1 MKKTIIALGM
11 AVLSFTTV
19 SAASAVNPTKF
30 QSESLIPQGTT
41 PLCVAISKGELDV
54 VKKFV
59 EYGADVNEKSNG
71 LTPLM
76 IAATYNQVE
85 IIRYLLSKGADARI
99 KNDSGYTALKFAQLS
114 KSNEAAAVLAEVKQ
128 S

>member
-1 MKKTIIALGM
+1 MKKTIIALGL

-19 SAASAVNPTKF
+19 SAASGISPMKAK
-30 QSESLIPQGTT
+30 SENAIPHGAT
-41 PLCVAISKGELDV
+41 PLCVAISKGEIDI

-85 IIRYLLSKGADARI
+85 IIQYLLSKGADARI
-99 KNDSGYTALKFAQLS
+99 KNDSGYTALRFAQLS
-114 KSNEAAAVLAEVKQ
+114 KSNEAAAVLAEVK
-128 S
+128 

>member
-1 MKKTIIALGM
+1 MKKTIIYLGLALVAFSNV
-11 AVLSFTTV
+11 AVASNVNSSTTFEKVSTYV
-19 SAASAVNPTKF
+19 SA
-30 QSESLIPQGTT
+30 T
-41 PLCVAISKGELDV
+41 PLCVAISKGDMEV

-76 IAATYNQVE
+76 IAVRYNNVE
-85 IIRYLLSKGADARI
+85 MIKYLIDKGANVKAKDD
-99 KNDSGYTALKFAQLS
+99 KGLTALRHAEKYNA
-114 KSNEAAAVLAEVKQ
+114 KDAAAYLKEL